1 MTTLELKTK
10 EKLAEAARTLA
21 ASFQL
26 VNHNSKLYLPVD
38 YTTRRASPPPD
49 PRNRV
54 WRSLDLNE
62 LKLLANQTLRIL
74 FANESEVINFRGMLM
89 QLAQYEAE
97 TPDFILLYLPESGL
111 AELHSDGRIVTEV
124 TGNFTPNFMSVPL
137 NRDAEKRKF
146 VWNTI
151 VEWVGGEENAH
162 SLLHHVATALAPD
175 WSAAKYVLL
184 LGEGRNGKGVFL
196 EMVKALFGNDNVSNV
211 TRQQMAESSPVCAEL
226 NNMMLNIVMDGSA
239 KYVGDS
245 GMEKTLTVGEEG
257 SVRKLYESGLT
268 TVQTNALFMEGLNS
282 EPRTR
287 DKSPALQKRLTR
299 FWFPNVYAANPRFS
313 KHMRSKENL
322 GAFLALLLDHFVTE
336 DEVAEKLAPTQQS
349 TELQMDQML
358 HNSLMLQFL
367 ADLAGKD
374 PDAITKLLGSD
385 AAIVVSSFVPWAHSQ
400 EGTLYSDADALRM
413 VRDAFV
419 VKRSTRRNETP
430 RNYQKIAALKP
441 ETQTFIS
448 LMEGESNEP
457 DTVVVAES

>member
-89 QLAQYEAE
+89 QLAQYEAG

-151 VEWVGGEENAH
+151 VEWVGGEANAH

-196 EMVKALFGNDNVSNV
+196 EMVKALFGKDNVSNV
-211 TRQQMAESSPVCAEL
+211 TRQQMAESSPVCVEL

-313 KHMRSKENL
+313 KYMRSKGNL

-385 AAIVVSSFVPWAHSQ
+385 AAIVVSSFIPWAHSQ

-413 VRDAFV
+413 VREVFV
-419 VKRSTRRNETP
+419 VKRSTRRNATP

-457 DTVVVAES
+457 DTMVVAES